1 VYVVYMRR
9 WVILGGWLGFLGA
22 SIAGLHRIGDW
33 FPMDLIL
40 QPGGLMEPALAAGL
54 RLTGLLVAYWL
65 AGSTTLYLIGRAARV
80 PAAIRSVRWAT
91 IGPVRHLIDR
101 TLSGALVAT
110 IALPVSVG
118 AMTDPGYVPVPA
130 GDHAPSAP
138 VVAAEEDVPDP
149 RSDAPGTSSLPPPP
163 VTPPLPTES
172 GTTNPPAPGVAGVA
186 GEIVVRPG
194 DHMWSLAA
202 ERLASVRGRNVSDS
216 ETALYWLEL
225 IAVNLSRIRSGDPD
239 LIFPGET
246 LILPAIDP

>member
-1 VYVVYMRR
+1 MYVGCMRR
-9 WVILGGWLGFLGA
+9 WLALAGWLGFLGA
-22 SIAGLHRIGDW
+22 SIGGLHRIGDW
-33 FPMDLIL
+33 FPMDLIT
-40 QPGGLMEPALAAGL
+40 QPGGPLEPALAASL

-101 TLSGALVAT
+101 ILSGALVAT
-110 IALPVSVG
+110 IGLPVSVG
-118 AMTDPGYVPVPA
+118 AMTDPGYLPVPA
-130 GDHAPSAP
+130 GDRAPSAP
-138 VVAAEEDVPDP
+138 VAVAEEVVPIP
-149 RSDAPGTSSLPPPP
+149 RGSLPPPP

-172 GTTNPPAPGVAGVA
+172 ESTNPHAAGVA
-186 GEIVVRPG
+186 GEIVVRAG
-194 DHMWSLAA
+194 DHMWSLAE
-202 ERLASVRGRNVSDS
+202 ERLASVRGRTVSDS
-216 ETALYWLEL
+216 ETALYWLEV